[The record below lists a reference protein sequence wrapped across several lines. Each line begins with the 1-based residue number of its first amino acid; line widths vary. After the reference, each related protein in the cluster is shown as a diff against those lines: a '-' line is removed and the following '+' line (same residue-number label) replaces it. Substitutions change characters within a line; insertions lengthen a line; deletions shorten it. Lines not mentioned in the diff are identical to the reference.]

1 MEGDAVAPEGS
12 ARLEEALAERAG
24 ELAERAPAGGF
35 DLLSGARGDLLVGA
49 GRQEDVCSPRHL
61 VRLEEKA
68 GFGDDEVALQLDP
81 QAGLFERLAPDAFDE
96 VLAGL
101 DATAGR
107 SPDPGLEL
115 RLADQREA
123 VAVEDEER
131 HVVHPLRVVGREGM
145 LPLADLAFPLE
156 ESRLSVPLSQRLE
169 DGFRHVHGF
178 RLPNRCLLTRLR
190 WRSWG
195 CSRRRTGASSW
206 ASSTRSVA
214 GSRRCSRAC

>member
-24 ELAERAPAGGF
+24 ELAERPPAGGF
-35 DLLSGARGDLLVGA
+35 DLLSVARGDLLVGA

-107 SPDPGLEL
+107 APE
-115 RLADQREA
+115 RE
-123 VAVEDEER
+123 
-131 HVVHPLRVVGREGM
+131 
-145 LPLADLAFPLE
+145 
-156 ESRLSVPLSQRLE
+156 SQRLHS
-169 DGFRHVHGF
+169 RHPVI
-178 RLPNRCLLTRLR
+178 
-190 WRSWG
+190 
-195 CSRRRTGASSW
+195 SS
-206 ASSTRSVA
+206 AVF
-214 GSRRCSRAC
+214 C